1 MKLNLEALL
10 RHKPAAADKLWTVKV
25 KDVKG
30 LDLSFNTRKEARDYK
45 RLLQGSRRQLEA
57 KIVLQESFD
66 GYVIDTETT

>member
-1 MKLNLEALL
+1 MNRL
-10 RHKPAAADKLWTVKV
+10 RYFLSHKPLKSERLWTVKV

-57 KIVLQESFD
+57 HIVLQESFD
-66 GYVIDTETT
+66 GYMVDMEKS